1 LARTI
6 RVLLVDG
13 HEGYRAGLA
22 RAITGHDGLELVGE
36 GIDGREALEQTLRLR
51 PDLLV
56 LEVRL
61 PRLGGLDV
69 CRTLAGL
76 DEPLPTRSVL
86 LTTAPNESLRVA
98 ASEAGA
104 AAVLDKDAARVELCA
119 RLAALGRGGPDTR

>member
-1 LARTI
+1 VGKI

-22 RAITGHDGLELVGE
+22 RAITEHPRLELAGE
-36 GIDGREALEQTLRLR
+36 APDGRQALEQALVLR

-61 PRLGGLDV
+61 ERLGGLDV

-76 DEPLPTRSVL
+76 DEPLPTRTVL
-86 LTTAPNESLRVA
+86 LTGGPNEALSATA
-98 ASEAGA
+98 AQAGA
-104 AAVLDKDAARVELCA
+104 AAVLDKSAARLEICDRLA
-119 RLAALGRGGPDTR
+119 RLAG